1 MKIKYDNMIKTYLD
15 DKMDDKIR
23 GYCREKGITI
33 SDFLRELIDN
43 FFNQQIEQGEN

>member
-15 DKMDDKIR
+15 DKMDDKLR
-23 GYCREKGITI
+23 SYCRENGITI

-43 FFNQQIEQGEN
+43 FFIQQEDN

>member
-15 DKMDDKIR
+15 DKMDDR
-23 GYCREKGITI
+23 LRSYCKEKGITNC
-33 SDFLRELIDN
+33 DFLRELIDN

>member
-15 DKMDDKIR
+15 DKMDDKLR

-33 SDFLRELIDN
+33 SDFLRELIHNIYD
-43 FFNQQIEQGEN
+43 QD

>member
-15 DKMDDKIR
+15 DKMDDKLR

-43 FFNQQIEQGEN
+43 FFFFLIEQGEN

>member
-1 MKIKYDNMIKTYLD
+1 MKIKYDNMIKTQLD
-15 DKMDDKIR
+15 DMMDDKLR

-43 FFNQQIEQGEN
+43 FFNQQEDN